1 MKRSTKLYWGVA
13 VCVALAIGC
22 VLGIWT
28 GGQAEQDAFVEL
40 MARANLDENC
50 RAQLGESLQAII
62 DEYEGKS
69 PAPAP

>member
-1 MKRSTKLYWGVA
+1 VKRSAKLWWGVA
-13 VCVALAIGC
+13 VCAALAVGF

-40 MARANLDENC
+40 MARANLDDNC

-62 DEYEGKS
+62 DEYEGK
-69 PAPAP
+69 PAAPAP

>member
-1 MKRSTKLYWGVA
+1 MKAGPKLWWGVA
-13 VCVALAIGC
+13 VCVALAVGF

-62 DEYEGKS
+62 DEYEGNS
-69 PAPAP
+69 PAPAQ